1 LKVIIYLCKEHAEK
15 VASKTI
21 IPMTDDVL
29 ICQVPT
35 CFKLATWKY
44 FSEVKEIA
52 ASSTTKSA
60 SHTAQDVDEMAGRT
74 ESDVSKEPD
83 STLMGGIWSGD
94 AHGAPGEAR

>member
-1 LKVIIYLCKEHAEK
+1 LKVIIYLCKEHAGK

-35 CFKLATWKY
+35 CFRLATWKY
-44 FSEVKEIA
+44 FSEVRESVA
-52 ASSTTKSA
+52 NSTTKSA
-60 SHTAQDVDEMAGRT
+60 SHAAQDVDEMAGRT

-83 STLMGGIWSGD
+83 STLMGRIPPGD
-94 AHGAPGEAR
+94 AHGAPEEAR